1 MNASKAPQRI
11 GRRRLG
17 WQEVVPRFPTSM
29 VERIGQEEAAEGF
42 PTTAIWREVKRLYR
56 SGLHPAIALHIR
68 HRDRVV
74 MDRTIGHLDNA
85 PGGPTGEVVTPDSLF
100 SLFSA
105 SKIVTAALVQA
116 MVEDGLLDLSKP
128 VVHYLPRF
136 GRHGKERITIR
147 QLLQHTAGIPDM
159 PRVDDLEGSLDRGQI
174 DLEMLFDLKPLT
186 PPGTWVAYHSL
197 TAWFLLQRILE
208 DLTGTDLRTLL
219 HRRLLD
225 PAGITPM
232 SYGVPRDRMHEV
244 ARHAVTGPPVP
255 GLMDRIF
262 ERNIGLDLRSAIAL
276 TNQAGFLTNILPSGN
291 VIATPRATT
300 DFMQLLLNEGT
311 LHGQQVLR
319 PESVRRMTTDLT
331 RAQLDGTFGF
341 PMRYGL
347 GVMMGG
353 NRFSLFGLGTRG
365 AYGHLGLSNV
375 VVYADP
381 SRELAVSFLNT
392 GKPLMAPGMVQ
403 WYAVLQHI
411 VARVPRTR
419 PPSRP

>member
-1 MNASKAPQRI
+1 MNAASPPSRI

-17 WQEVVPRFPTSM
+17 WQEVVPRFPTSA
-29 VERIGQEEAAEGF
+29 VTRIGQEEPEVDF
-42 PTTAIWREVKRLYR
+42 PTTAIWREVKQLYR
-56 SGLHPAIALHIR
+56 SGLHPAIALNIR
-68 HRDRVV
+68 HRGRVV
-74 MDRTIGHLDNA
+74 MDRSIGHVDNP
-85 PGGPTGEVVTPDSLF
+85 PGGPTGAVATPDTLF

-116 MVEDGLLDLSKP
+116 MVEDGLLDLDQR
-128 VVHYLPRF
+128 VVHYLPDF
-136 GRHGKERITIR
+136 GRHGKEGVTIR
-147 QLLQHTAGIPDM
+147 HLLNHTAGIPDM
-159 PRVDDLEGSLDRGQI
+159 PPLDDLEGSLDRGQV
-174 DLEMLFDLKPLT
+174 DLEPLYDLKPLT
-186 PPGTWVAYHSL
+186 APGTWVAYHSL
-197 TAWFLLQRILE
+197 TAWFLIQRILE

-232 SYGVPRDRMHEV
+232 SYGVPPERMGEV

-291 VIATPRATT
+291 VVATPRATT
-300 DFMQLLLNEGT
+300 DFMQLLLNEGR
-311 LHGQQVLR
+311 LHGVQVLQR
-319 PESVRRMTTDLT
+319 ASVRRMTSQVT

-411 VARVPRTR
+411 VARVPRHR
-419 PPSRP
+419 PPR